1 MILISPRVFRFHQG
15 SCALCEKILTNM
27 GGPFI
32 WTIGYH
38 IICIIGYHKIQNLK
52 SEFRFLCCQEQ
63 LLFLCDATA
72 ITTVRFFIPLHMEH
86 TIFPYDMNHIIYSYI
101 YLLKVLSR
109 ILLLSRN
116 CLL

>member
-1 MILISPRVFRFHQG
+1 MGNIATISAQ
-15 SCALCEKILTNM
+15 C
-27 GGPFI
+27 
-32 WTIGYH
+32 
-38 IICIIGYHKIQNLK
+38 QNAKL
-52 SEFRFLCCQEQ
+52 EFRFLCCQEQ

-101 YLLKVLSR
+101 YLLEVLSR